1 MDCFFQKITPT
12 FDKDKWEVTNRG
24 WIHRDSKHLFGG
36 VIYLNPNPDP
46 DAGTSIYKS
55 NTGLSRM
62 TGEETDVKVNWFSG
76 ALTDKE
82 YYTKVYNQFH
92 QQFTETVTVK
102 NVYNRLI
109 LFDCT
114 TYHGVPTHG
123 TQERLTLPFFFANV
137 GLCNELVNN
146 YPLLRI
152 R

>member
-1 MDCFFQKITPT
+1 
-12 FDKDKWEVTNRG
+12 V
-24 WIHRDSKHLFGG
+24 HRDSKHLFGG

-55 NTGLSRM
+55 TTGLSRM
-62 TGEETDVKVNWFSG
+62 TGKETDVKVNWFSG

-82 YYTKVYNQFH
+82 HYTKVYNEFHKQFI
-92 QQFTETVTVK
+92 ETVTVK

-123 TQERLTLPFFFANV
+123 IQERLTLPFFFANV